1 MNVDGSYWKLEKYP
15 KTTWVAAKGPSVD
28 PSTLSGFTCAN
39 PIIID
44 ESFDANYKLFKNQ
57 NGEVFARYIG
67 TNCRNGPPIKKIW
80 VPKKC
85 LENLPVNVIMTPQGN
100 HTQAYEYE
108 RGSSNRHV
116 HKTKNYSAY
125 SYEYYCPPARLF
137 ARAPKPKFSDAA
149 LRLIASKPPLK
160 MWVAKK
166 A

>member
-1 MNVDGSYWKLEKYP
+1 MTHQSHPNTNVL
-15 KTTWVAAKGPSVD
+15 
-28 PSTLSGFTCAN
+28 
-39 PIIID
+39 
-44 ESFDANYKLFKNQ
+44 
-57 NGEVFARYIG
+57 
-67 TNCRNGPPIKKIW
+67 
-80 VPKKC
+80 
-85 LENLPVNVIMTPQGN
+85 QGN

-108 RGSSNRHV
+108 RVSSNRHV

>member
-1 MNVDGSYWKLEKYP
+1 M
-15 KTTWVAAKGPSVD
+15 
-28 PSTLSGFTCAN
+28 
-39 PIIID
+39 
-44 ESFDANYKLFKNQ
+44 
-57 NGEVFARYIG
+57 
-67 TNCRNGPPIKKIW
+67 
-80 VPKKC
+80 
-85 LENLPVNVIMTPQGN
+85 NVIMTPHVKKTNLRPKASYGPKASYRQRTHLSRTNANVLQGN

>member
-1 MNVDGSYWKLEKYP
+1 MNVVMSPQVKRTNPRPQASYGP
-15 KTTWVAAKGPSVD
+15 KASYRQRTH
-28 PSTLSGFTCAN
+28 LSHTSAN
-39 PIIID
+39 V
-44 ESFDANYKLFKNQ
+44 L
-57 NGEVFARYIG
+57 
-67 TNCRNGPPIKKIW
+67 
-80 VPKKC
+80 
-85 LENLPVNVIMTPQGN
+85 QGN

-149 LRLIASKPPLK
+149 LRIIASKPPLK